1 MACKFFIVETNC
13 TSVSTAGSDYE
24 TTTLML
30 PFEPSGDGQT
40 VCGNVP
46 IIDDDL
52 GNEPNELF
60 SVTITSVS
68 DGSIAIGQES
78 ETCVTIEDNDSKSYS
93 HLFNSVN
100 E

>member
-1 MACKFFIVETNC
+1 
-13 TSVSTAGSDYE
+13 
-24 TTTLML
+24 ML

-68 DGSIAIGQES
+68 DSDIAIGQES
-78 ETCVTIEDNDSKSYS
+78 ETCVTIEDNDGMLKHYS
-93 HLFNSVN
+93 LLSVCG
-100 E
+100 ERKEYVIVH